1 MAKKSCALAMAFCI
15 IAGNFAQA
23 ATLEGSSGLRVNQG
37 QGYIAANGA
46 NLKVGD
52 TVRADAKS
60 AGYLV
65 YPDGC
70 RVKVAPGSV
79 STVRANSPCSFKAQA
94 GGDDGGGTLCLNTA
108 LETIAC
114 VLGAGVVGGSIYA
127 ATSGGN
133 NSSYPFVF
141 PSISP

>member
-79 STVRANSPCSFKAQA
+79 STVRANSPCSFKAQV
-94 GGDDGGGTLCLNTA
+94 GGDEGGFGTEWIVGGL
-108 LETIAC
+108 
-114 VLGAGVVGGSIYA
+114 LGAGVIGGSIYA
-127 ATSGGN
+127 ATSGGK
-133 NSSYPFVF
+133 NSSTPFIF
-141 PSISP
+141 PAISN